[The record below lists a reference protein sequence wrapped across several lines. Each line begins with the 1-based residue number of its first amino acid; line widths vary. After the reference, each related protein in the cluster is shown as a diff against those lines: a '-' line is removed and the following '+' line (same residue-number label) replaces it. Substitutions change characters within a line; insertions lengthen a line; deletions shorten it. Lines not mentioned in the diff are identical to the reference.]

1 MILTHYYTSR
11 EVASIDAETD
21 DQHKEPMI
29 ILNHQDGQSTTHD
42 CTSKEV
48 DSIDALTVRPLFF
61 QERAGRGSPG
71 YIYKMDF

>member
-1 MILTHYYTSR
+1 MRVVTRMILTQYYTSR
-11 EVASIDAETD
+11 EVASID

-29 ILNHQDGQSTTHD
+29 DTKSSTTHD
-42 CTSKEV
+42 CTSREV